1 MSSVQNRK
9 KIGALSGKNRE
20 KTTERFFTL
29 ICPPVLQNGAGYAK
43 MRSVRPAEERT
54 YYHILPENHR
64 YKEKTMQY
72 DRYVN
77 RTYQKFDR
85 MIEAYAGH
93 IFKKLTK
100 IDELSA

>member
-1 MSSVQNRK
+1 
-9 KIGALSGKNRE
+9 
-20 KTTERFFTL
+20 
-29 ICPPVLQNGAGYAK
+29 
-43 MRSVRPAEERT
+43 MRAARPAEERT

-85 MIEAYAGH
+85 MIEA
-93 IFKKLTK
+93 
-100 IDELSA
+100 

>member
-1 MSSVQNRK
+1 
-9 KIGALSGKNRE
+9 
-20 KTTERFFTL
+20 
-29 ICPPVLQNGAGYAK
+29 
-43 MRSVRPAEERT
+43 
-54 YYHILPENHR
+54 
-64 YKEKTMQY
+64 MQY

-100 IDELSA
+100 IDELSAYSTMEHLRLPPDPALMQPIAAGDTWGEK